1 MTTVAVPD
9 TSRRGCPSSHAGTTL
24 QQLAALILPC
34 ARMIAICCRTD
45 SSGFI
50 ADTAPAAHPYDPS
63 ATVSSYSRPTTESG
77 KRTPNPS
84 QHAAILSPAPFAGL
98 PIGGKGHSRHLPC
111 QPPTGRKETICCRT
125 RTPSA
130 LPRCRCPSQD
140 SHATDPLMRV
150 TCHHFRRPQGCGT
163 ASGLRLKVDD
173 LVVYSKTQCYFD
185 KQQETSCPQIRG
197 TP

>member
-9 TSRRGCPSSHAGTTL
+9 TSRRGCPSMAAGTTL
-24 QQLAALILPC
+24 QQRAALILPC

-50 ADTAPAAHPYDPS
+50 VDTAPAAHPYDPS

-98 PIGGKGHSRHLPC
+98 PIGDKGAFTPLTVSAPNRPEGDNLLQNSDSLSAAPMPMPVAGFARHR
-111 QPPTGRKETICCRT
+111 PPDAGDVS
-125 RTPSA
+125 PFSA
-130 LPRCRCPSQD
+130 S
-140 SHATDPLMRV
+140 T
-150 TCHHFRRPQGCGT
+150 
-163 ASGLRLKVDD
+163 GLRNGPWSAV
-173 LVVYSKTQCYFD
+173 
-185 KQQETSCPQIRG
+185 EGR
-197 TP
+197 